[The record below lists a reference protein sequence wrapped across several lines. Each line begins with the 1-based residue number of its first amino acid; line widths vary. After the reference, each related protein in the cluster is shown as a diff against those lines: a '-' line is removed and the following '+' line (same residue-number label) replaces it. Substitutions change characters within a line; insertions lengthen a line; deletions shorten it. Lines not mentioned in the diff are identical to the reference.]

1 MVYAMCA
8 IDALGIADML
18 GRKVSIT
25 SADPASGRPIRV
37 DIHDGRADWLPA
49 TSVVF
54 VGSDAGAGLTPE
66 ARRPPGQ
73 ACTVVAAD
81 GSCGVMNF
89 FATGRA
95 ARGWIAAHPQV
106 SGRIL
111 TRAQAFAPGRRHLRP
126 PARRWTRSLAYR
138 RPAVTDLDPP
148 ADAAPPVDAE
158 APSPPPSCEDLR
170 REAEE
175 RPKSLRL
182 LPRITADALRLVWAA
197 NPRMLV
203 ASIGLKL
210 INGAGLA
217 TALIFGKNLIGDVLA
232 ADTSSTAPGIGTV
245 APQLALVVGIVAA
258 LGLVTAAGR
267 EVREILSETTARHA
281 KQAIIDVARRVELS
295 AYETPAFHDRLVR
308 AASGE
313 HRPIQMVDGLI
324 GTIGAIA
331 SIGGIVV
338 ALLAIQPWLVPLL
351 FLAGLPLL
359 AGVMKA
365 GQAMFGFHMRMTTVA
380 RTRNYLYRL
389 LTEKDPAKEV
399 RAFGLGDY
407 LNTRHAVL
415 YEQHLAE
422 LRKTTRK
429 RFRIAIASTLG
440 LAAALGAGMAGLL
453 ALAMSGRLELAETAT
468 AAGALLILGERIMTA
483 VNSVG
488 DMYEAGLFVEDFTTF
503 LATAPVDHGATG
515 TTPAP
520 ATFGRISVEHVT
532 FTYPAA
538 NTPALT
544 DVSVQIEAGQV
555 IALVGENG
563 SGKTTLAKLL
573 SRLYLPDTGHI
584 AWDGVDTADMDAD
597 EAHRRIAVIFQ
608 DFARYDLT
616 ARENIGLGAV
626 EHIDDLAAIEAAAA
640 HAGADRYLAAL
651 PGGYETILSP
661 EYDGGRDLSVGQ
673 WQRVALARAFIRD
686 APLIILDE
694 PTASLDPRAEHD
706 LFSRIR
712 TLYKGRTVLLISHR
726 YNTVRNVDHIY
737 VLGSGRIIEHGS
749 HDQLMSASGVYAE
762 LFTLQAAA
770 YTDQPSPN
778 GHHDTAD
785 EAAPVPQPRETA
797 TR

>member
-1 MVYAMCA
+1 MT
-8 IDALGIADML
+8 IP
-18 GRKVSIT
+18 
-25 SADPASGRPIRV
+25 DP
-37 DIHDGRADWLPA
+37 RAD
-49 TSVVF
+49 
-54 VGSDAGAGLTPE
+54 
-66 ARRPPGQ
+66 R
-73 ACTVVAAD
+73 
-81 GSCGVMNF
+81 
-89 FATGRA
+89 
-95 ARGWIAAHPQV
+95 
-106 SGRIL
+106 
-111 TRAQAFAPGRRHLRP
+111 
-126 PARRWTRSLAYR
+126 
-138 RPAVTDLDPP
+138 DPP
-148 ADAAPPVDAE
+148 ADLELPIEVEPAPGPPVSCATLQQE
-158 APSPPPSCEDLR
+158 A
-170 REAEE
+170 AE

-182 LPRITADALRLVWAA
+182 LPRITADAVRLVWAA
-197 NPRMLV
+197 NPRMLI
-203 ASIGLKL
+203 ASIALKL
-210 INGAGLA
+210 VNGAGLA
-217 TALIFGKNLIGDVLA
+217 TALIFGKNLIGSVLS
-232 ADTSSTAPGIGTV
+232 ADTAGSSPGIGAV
-245 APQLALVVGIVAA
+245 APQLVTVVGIVAA

-281 KQAIIDVARRVELS
+281 KQAIIDVATRVELS
-295 AYETPAFHDRLVR
+295 AYETSAFHDRLVR
-308 AASGE
+308 AAAGE

-359 AGVMKA
+359 LGVMKA

-380 RTRNYLYRL
+380 RARNYLYRL

-399 RAFGLGDY
+399 RAFGLGEY
-407 LNTRHAVL
+407 LTGRHTVL
-415 YEQHLAE
+415 YEQHMAE

-453 ALAMSGRLELAETAT
+453 ALAMSGRLELAATAT
-468 AAGALLILGERIMTA
+468 ATGALLILGERIMTT

-503 LATAPVDHGATG
+503 LATTPLTHGATG
-515 TTPAP
+515 TMPAP
-520 ATFGRISVEHVT
+520 TAFDRITVEDVT
-532 FTYPAA
+532 VTYPAA
-538 NTPALT
+538 SSPALT
-544 DVSVQIEAGQV
+544 EVSLQIDAGRV

-573 SRLYLPDTGHI
+573 SRLYLPDAGRI
-584 AWDGVDTADMDAD
+584 AWDGTDLADMDAGQV
-597 EAHRRIAVIFQ
+597 HRRIAVIFQ

-626 EHIDDLAAIEAAAA
+626 EHVDDTDTVRTAAV

-651 PGGYETILSP
+651 PDGYETILSP

-694 PTASLDPRAEHD
+694 PTAALDPRAEHD
-706 LFSRIR
+706 LFTRIR
-712 TLYKGRTVLLISHR
+712 TLYKGWTVLLISHR
-726 YNTVRNVDHIY
+726 YNTVRDADHIY
-737 VLGSGRIIEHGS
+737 VLDQGRIIEHGS
-749 HDQLMSASGVYAE
+749 HDQLMAAAGVYAE

-778 GHHDTAD
+778 GHHNTAG
-785 EAAPVPQPRETA
+785 AAVPVPQARDA
-797 TR
+797 AIR

>member
-1 MVYAMCA
+1 M
-8 IDALGIADML
+8 
-18 GRKVSIT
+18 
-25 SADPASGRPIRV
+25 
-37 DIHDGRADWLPA
+37 
-49 TSVVF
+49 
-54 VGSDAGAGLTPE
+54 
-66 ARRPPGQ
+66 
-73 ACTVVAAD
+73 
-81 GSCGVMNF
+81 
-89 FATGRA
+89 
-95 ARGWIAAHPQV
+95 
-106 SGRIL
+106 
-111 TRAQAFAPGRRHLRP
+111 
-126 PARRWTRSLAYR
+126 
-138 RPAVTDLDPP
+138 TDTDPP
-148 ADAAPPVDAE
+148 TDTE
-158 APSPPPSCEDLR
+158 RRPPSCEDLD
-170 REAEE
+170 REAED

-182 LPRITADALRLVWAA
+182 LPRITADAVRLVWAA
-197 NPRMLV
+197 NPRMLL

-210 INGAGLA
+210 LNGAGLA
-217 TALIFGKNLIGDVLA
+217 TALILGKNLIGSVL
-232 ADTSSTAPGIGTV
+232 STQATTPGIGTV
-245 APQLALVVGIVAA
+245 APQLALVVGIVAT

-267 EVREILSETTARHA
+267 EVRELLSETTARHT
-281 KQAIIDVARRVELS
+281 KQAIIDVAKRVELS

-359 AGVMKA
+359 LGVMKA

-380 RTRNYLYRL
+380 RTRSYLYRL

-407 LNTRHAVL
+407 LTNRHTVL
-415 YEQHLAE
+415 YDQHLTE

-429 RFRIAIASTLG
+429 RFRIAIASTIG

-453 ALAMSGRLELAETAT
+453 ALAMSGRLELAATAT
-468 AAGALLILGERIMTA
+468 AAGALLILGERIMTT
-483 VNSVG
+483 VNGIG

-503 LATAPVDHGATG
+503 LAAAPLAHGATG
-515 TTPAP
+515 TQPAP
-520 ATFGRISVEHVT
+520 AKFGRISVRDVT

-538 NTPALT
+538 GTPALR
-544 DVSVQIEAGQV
+544 DVSLHIAAGQV

-573 SRLYLPDTGHI
+573 SRLYLPDRGTI
-584 AWDGVDTADMDAD
+584 AWDGTDTADFDAD
-597 EAHRRIAVIFQ
+597 QLRRRVAVIFQ

-626 EHIDDLAAIEAAAA
+626 EHIDDAEAIEAAAR
-640 HAGADRYLAAL
+640 HAGADVYLAAL
-651 PGGYETILSP
+651 PDGYETILSP

-694 PTASLDPRAEHD
+694 PSASLDPRAEHD
-706 LFSRIR
+706 LFRRIR
-712 TLYKGRTVLLISHR
+712 SLYSGRTVLLISHR
-726 YNTVRNVDHIY
+726 YNTVRDADHIN
-737 VLGSGRIIEHGS
+737 VLHHGRIIEHGS
-749 HDQLMSASGVYAE
+749 HDELMTQAGTYAE

-770 YTDQPSPN
+770 YTEHTDGGDATRIPSP
-778 GHHDTAD
+778 
-785 EAAPVPQPRETA
+785 R
-797 TR
+797 

>member
-1 MVYAMCA
+1 
-8 IDALGIADML
+8 
-18 GRKVSIT
+18 
-25 SADPASGRPIRV
+25 
-37 DIHDGRADWLPA
+37 
-49 TSVVF
+49 
-54 VGSDAGAGLTPE
+54 
-66 ARRPPGQ
+66 
-73 ACTVVAAD
+73 
-81 GSCGVMNF
+81 
-89 FATGRA
+89 
-95 ARGWIAAHPQV
+95 
-106 SGRIL
+106 
-111 TRAQAFAPGRRHLRP
+111 
-126 PARRWTRSLAYR
+126 
-138 RPAVTDLDPP
+138 VTDVDPP
-148 ADAAPPVDAE
+148 ADAEPASV
-158 APSPPPSCEDLR
+158 PPSCVDLR

-182 LPRITADALRLVWAA
+182 LPRITADAVRLVWAA
-197 NPRMLV
+197 NPRMLI

-210 INGAGLA
+210 VNGAGLA
-217 TALIFGKNLIGDVLA
+217 AALIFGKNLIGSVL
-232 ADTSSTAPGIGTV
+232 STQGTTPGLGAV
-245 APQLALVVGIVAA
+245 APQLAFVVGIVAM

-359 AGVMKA
+359 VGVMKA
-365 GQAMFGFHMRMTTVA
+365 GQAMFGFHMRMTSVA
-380 RTRNYLYRL
+380 RARSYLYRL

-399 RAFGLGDY
+399 RAFGFGDY
-407 LNTRHAVL
+407 LNGRHSVL
-415 YEQHLAE
+415 YDQHLTE

-429 RFRIAIASTLG
+429 RFRIAIASTMG

-453 ALAMSGRLELAETAT
+453 ALALSGRLELAATAT
-468 AAGALLILGERIMTA
+468 AAGALLILGERIMTT
-483 VNSVG
+483 VSSVG

-503 LATAPVDHGATG
+503 LATAPVTHGATG
-515 TTPAP
+515 TAAVPAG
-520 ATFGRISVEHVT
+520 FDRITVDDVT

-538 NTPALT
+538 STPALT
-544 DVSVQIEAGQV
+544 AVSLQIEAGRV
-555 IALVGENG
+555 VALVGENG

-573 SRLYLPDTGHI
+573 SRLYLPDSGTI
-584 AWDGVDTADMDAD
+584 TWDGGNTADMQPD
-597 EAHRRIAVIFQ
+597 EVRRRIAVIFQ

-626 EHIDDLAAIEAAAA
+626 EHVDDSAAVRAAAV
-640 HAGADRYLAAL
+640 HAGADRYLSAL
-651 PGGYETILSP
+651 PAGYETILSP

-706 LFSRIR
+706 LFTRIR

-726 YNTVRNVDHIY
+726 YNTVREADDIY
-737 VLGSGRIIEHGS
+737 VLDRGRIIEHGS
-749 HDQLMSASGVYAE
+749 HDQLIARGGVYAE

-770 YTDQPSPN
+770 YTGQPSPN
-778 GHHDTAD
+778 GNHDTTG
-785 EAAPVPQPRETA
+785 AAPVPQPGGVA
-797 TR
+797 TY